1 MASFDK
7 LSIPQ
12 LLSRVKNKKTMENT
26 KILIPCYNDSTFC
39 GIFSLKEPCPILGL
53 EKCIFAEE
61 VDKNEI
67 RRVSKVNKKD

>member
-1 MASFDK
+1 MNPNKLIRIENSFKK
-7 LSIPQ
+7 LK
-12 LLSRVKNKKTMENT
+12 LLNFCFT
-26 KILIPCYNDSTFC
+26 DSTFC